1 MKAAVLHKVGNLRYE
16 DFPVPYHGKGWA
28 LIKVKAVGL
37 CGSDIPRIFE
47 TGTYIFPLI
56 PGHEFSGE
64 IVRVGRAIPCLRRGV
79 KGNAKLR
86 EGDRVTVFPLIP
98 CKRCRY
104 CKMGFFSQCKQYD
117 YLGSRR
123 HGAMA
128 EYVEVPKQNIFLL
141 PRGVSFAEAAL
152 TEPAAVALHALY
164 KLKTLR
170 GKTMALFGCG
180 TIGLILA
187 QLARIKGIKKI
198 FLIDID
204 EARLKKAREIGFR
217 HTINSKKTNV
227 VNSILKIT
235 EREGVE
241 IVIEG
246 AGVSATY
253 NQAIA
258 ITAKLGKII
267 FLGNPLEDVVL
278 KKDFV
283 SRILRGEITIQ
294 GTWNSMALSTRKNEW
309 KEVLG
314 YMAKGKLKTTLL
326 AKTFPLEEINK
337 VLERVREGG
346 ERRKPIFLP

>member
-64 IVRVGRAIPCLRRGV
+64 IVRVKGNGKLRR
-79 KGNAKLR
+79 
-86 EGDRVTVFPLIP
+86 GDRVTVFPLIP

-104 CKMGFFSQCKQYD
+104 CRRDFFAQCKQYD

-164 KLKTLR
+164 KMKTLS

-180 TIGLILA
+180 TVGLILA

-198 FLIDID
+198 FLISIHFF
-204 EARLKKAREIGFR
+204 LKIYIKI
-217 HTINSKKTNV
+217 KKT
-227 VNSILKIT
+227 
-235 EREGVE
+235 
-241 IVIEG
+241 
-246 AGVSATY
+246 
-253 NQAIA
+253 
-258 ITAKLGKII
+258 
-267 FLGNPLEDVVL
+267 
-278 KKDFV
+278 
-283 SRILRGEITIQ
+283 
-294 GTWNSMALSTRKNEW
+294 KNEPTNIQ
-309 KEVLG
+309 
-314 YMAKGKLKTTLL
+314 AKG
-326 AKTFPLEEINK
+326 
-337 VLERVREGG
+337 
-346 ERRKPIFLP
+346 

>member
-64 IVRVGRAIPCLRRGV
+64 IVRV
-79 KGNAKLR
+79 KGKRIR

-104 CKMGFFSQCKQYD
+104 CRRGFFAQCKQYD

-246 AGVSATY
+246 VGVSATY

-294 GTWNSMALSTRKNEW
+294 GTWNSMALSTSKNEW

-314 YMAKGKLKTTLL
+314 YMANGKLKTTLL

-337 VLERVREGG
+337 VLERVREGE